1 MALYGTQ
8 TLIIVCKDE
17 MHINQLRKLV
27 ETKDDDDTTIVGTQD
42 GSIQIVAWDE
52 KTWLAQKKA
61 GNINNKV
68 LFIGKI
74 KGLDKL
80 IPVIDIKFNKYGVK
94 YGWAGNQ
101 AALWIDTKA
110 ITSEE
115 EYSEFLKELNDLPV
129 PEQYKRELKETTKI
143 ITPVTA
149 GKPNLANQIASL
161 SVNAF
166 LTVKDMLRDKTQI
179 KNQMF
184 FYGIIKLYFNDLEK
198 YMNS

>member
-1 MALYGTQ
+1 MIA
-8 TLIIVCKDE
+8 
-17 MHINQLRKLV
+17 
-27 ETKDDDDTTIVGTQD
+27 
-42 GSIQIVAWDE
+42 
-52 KTWLAQKKA
+52 
-61 GNINNKV
+61 
-68 LFIGKI
+68 
-74 KGLDKL
+74 
-80 IPVIDIKFNKYGVK
+80 IKFNKYGVK

-166 LTVKDMLRDKTQI
+166 LTVEDMLRDKTQV